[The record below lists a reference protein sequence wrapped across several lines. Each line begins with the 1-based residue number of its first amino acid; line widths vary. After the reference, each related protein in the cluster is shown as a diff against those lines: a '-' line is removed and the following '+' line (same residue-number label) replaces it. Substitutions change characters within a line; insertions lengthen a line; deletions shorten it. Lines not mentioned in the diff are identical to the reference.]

1 MRKPSTVTTGT
12 RTRLLETAGQLFRW
26 QGFHATGLDEILKRS
41 GTPKGSLY
49 HYFPG
54 GKDQL
59 AIEAL
64 RYVSGLIEQ
73 TASVILSS
81 NSDPLTAV
89 RMLFEFT
96 AKTLSE
102 SDFRD
107 GCPIAAV
114 TLDVASDRNL
124 IREACEQSLQKW
136 LDVFVQHFRR
146 AGLTTA
152 RAKTIAT
159 LCLASLEGGLI
170 LSRAQRSA
178 VPLNEIAIEL
188 TGVIQSMLP
197 RTIKPYTRRISSGSR
212 IATDA

>member
-12 RTRLLETAGQLFRW
+12 RTRLLETAGQVFRW

-49 HYFPG
+49 HYFPS

-64 RYVSGLIEQ
+64 RYVSGLLERR
-73 TASVILSS
+73 ASVILSS
-81 NSDPLTAV
+81 NSDPLRAL

-102 SDFRD
+102 SGFRD

-114 TLDVASDRNL
+114 TLDVASERNL

-152 RAKTIAT
+152 RAKSIAT
-159 LCLASLEGGLI
+159 LCFAALEGGLI
-170 LSRAQRSA
+170 LSRAQKNIA
-178 VPLNEIAIEL
+178 PLNAIADEL
-188 TGVIQSMLP
+188 IQLIRMSSATP
-197 RTIKPYTRRISSGSR
+197 RAERKARKAKLFPS
-212 IATDA
+212 